1 MITTELPFLIS
12 KEFSAIEVDGAYN
25 MKSSSEVVSNNATAA
40 MHQARWRAL
49 FDQLDSALSEEE
61 KQLVSVIGKTSA
73 IGEDISFFL
82 MLQNSTSN
90 IEMCVCEFDSQ

>member
-1 MITTELPFLIS
+1 VITTELPFLIS
-12 KEFSAIEVDGAYN
+12 KEFSAIEVDGAYT

-73 IGEDISFFL
+73 IG
-82 MLQNSTSN
+82 
-90 IEMCVCEFDSQ
+90 

>member
-1 MITTELPFLIS
+1 
-12 KEFSAIEVDGAYN
+12 
-25 MKSSSEVVSNNATAA
+25 
-40 MHQARWRAL
+40 L

>member
-12 KEFSAIEVDGAYN
+12 KEFSAIEVDGSYT

-73 IGEDISFFL
+73 IGETSLFL

-90 IEMCVCEFDSQ
+90 LEMCV